1 MKIRPMERKGR
12 IVLKGEVK
20 DKQGGRFQVVAI
32 WELPTVD
39 RKMWTAGT
47 FLPLNLTGKEGASRH

>member
-1 MKIRPMERKGR
+1 MERKGK

-20 DKQGGRFQVVAI
+20 DKQGGRFHVVAI